1 LQPDRLDPV
10 TELIRAQPHATSP
23 IAFQNRNREGE
34 AMKSSTTRRK
44 NLSGTPHQREL
55 KLKHKLTEAMFQE
68 MLEGL
73 EGLSPEERAILKDP
87 DFITEDEADVIIHGR
102 DLEEPAGELFSL
114 DEVLAENGIP
124 RRRRSA

>member
-1 LQPDRLDPV
+1 MKN
-10 TELIRAQPHATSP
+10 T
-23 IAFQNRNREGE
+23 IA
-34 AMKSSTTRRK
+34 RRK

-55 KLKHKLTEAMFQE
+55 KVKHQLTEHMFQQ

-73 EGLSPEERAILKDP
+73 EDLSPEERAMLEDP
-87 DFITEDEADVIIHGR
+87 DFITEDEAERITHGR
-102 DLEEPAGELFSL
+102 DLAEPAGKLYSL

>member
-1 LQPDRLDPV
+1 
-10 TELIRAQPHATSP
+10 
-23 IAFQNRNREGE
+23 
-34 AMKSSTTRRK
+34 
-44 NLSGTPHQREL
+44 
-55 KLKHKLTEAMFQE
+55 MFQE

-87 DFITEDEADVIIHGR
+87 DFITEDEAEIIIHGR